1 MTNEEQSA
9 EKTTNRRRKAKRENE
24 HQVSEVKIIVKRH
37 QQLFEL
43 LNDPHRM
50 WRVLLSLFLIIVV
63 LFVGIAFVVMSI
75 KKYYPYSMVMT
86 NLEGASIMKSEDK
99 DVSYWLFNSADLWA
113 NSGIEVQKGDEL
125 SIYASGASYTAIHHL
140 TDASRDNKRPD
151 DKWVD
156 TGGQENTSERN
167 KKRALF
173 RINKDCDEGT
183 LLMQIVNKDS
193 VSRFNDEDC
202 PEELLR
208 GQHVEIIGKGRSRL
222 RISHDGVLCFAVND
236 IVLTDTILS
245 KMYKEWLHTVTGD
258 TARKEAKDIL
268 TAFYNIKDD
277 ASFGNNIKTL
287 KNKNKTYKDYS
298 RDEKSLDL
306 GHYPVLEKNDSTYYK
321 CYPLVNE
328 LVYYRQKKFR
338 DAWYMDNLGSFL
350 IVIERKK

>member
-1 MTNEEQSA
+1 MTNEEQSTG
-9 EKTTNRRRKAKRENE
+9 KKNSRRKKKENGN
-24 HQVSEVKIIVKRH
+24 QVSEVKIIVKRH

-75 KKYYPYSMVMT
+75 KKYYPYSMIMT

-99 DVSYWLFNSADLWA
+99 EVSYWLFNSADLWA

-140 TDASRDNKRPD
+140 TKASRENSRPD
-151 DKWVD
+151 DPWVD
-156 TGGQENTSERN
+156 TGGLESESARN
-167 KKRALF
+167 KLRAQF
-173 RINKDCDEGT
+173 RINKDCAEGT

-193 VSRFNDEDC
+193 VGRLSEVDC

-268 TAFYNIKDD
+268 TAFYNIKDS
-277 ASFGNNIKTL
+277 ASFEESIKVLKRKNETFKGN
-287 KNKNKTYKDYS
+287 Y
-298 RDEKSLDL
+298 EKEGIAL
-306 GHYPVLEKNDSTYYK
+306 GHYPVLDGDSDLYK
-321 CYPLVNE
+321 SYPLVNE
-328 LVYYRQKKFR
+328 LVYYRQMKFR

-350 IVIERKK
+350 IVVERKK

>member
-75 KKYYPYSMVMT
+75 KKYYTYSMVMT

-236 IVLTDTILS
+236 IVLTDTILN
-245 KMYKEWLHTVTGD
+245 KMYKDWLYTIKDKD
-258 TARKEAKDIL
+258 TTSAEAKAIL
-268 TAFYNIKDD
+268 NAFYNIKDD
-277 ASFGNNIKTL
+277 ASFNTNIELL
-287 KNKNKTYKDYS
+287 KSKNEAFNKNDYK
-298 RDEKSLDL
+298 EKGLAI
-306 GHYPVLEKNDSTYYK
+306 GRYPVLDNDSNFYK
-321 CYPLVNE
+321 SYPLVNE
-328 LVYYRQKKFR
+328 LVYYKKEKFR